1 MVKQERIIFI
11 DLMRALA
18 VLMMV
23 QGHTIDAFL
32 ADEFRNSDSLLYTI
46 WLTVRGFTAP
56 IFMISSGVAFS
67 YLFAVAGKPFNQN
80 PRVQKGIYRFITLVL
95 IGYLLRFPT
104 HKVVEFSSVTLDQ
117 WLTFFQ
123 IDALHLIGTG
133 ILILIFLTYISE
145 KYKLN
150 IFVVYGFAAL
160 FFFSMWN
167 ITEYINW
174 ANYLPIPFAA
184 WFYHRTGS
192 LFPIFPWA
200 GYVISGGILG
210 TYLAKNPGVFR
221 TKQFVMKL
229 SLVGITFLVLAI
241 LMSFVQ
247 AQYFGYK
254 YFLTDNFFVIFLRLG
269 VVLLLNGFMAAISLY
284 VKNIPDII
292 KLIGRYTLTIYA
304 VHVIILY
311 GSAWIPGFAMFWPKS
326 LNLTGSILAAV
337 TLIILMIFM
346 VHMVEK
352 YKFVLKKKPS
362 PSEA

>member
-1 MVKQERIIFI
+1 MAKQERIIFI
-11 DLMRALA
+11 DLMRAFA
-18 VLMMV
+18 VLMMI

-32 ADEFRNSDSLLYTI
+32 AVEFRNYDSTLFSIWVTI
-46 WLTVRGFTAP
+46 RGFTAP

-67 YLFAVAGKPFNQN
+67 YLFALSGKPFNQN
-80 PRVQKGIYRFITLVL
+80 PRVEKGIYRFITLVL

-104 HKVVEFSSVTLDQ
+104 HKVVEFSSVTFEQ

-133 ILILIFLTYISE
+133 ILILIFLTLISE
-145 KYKLN
+145 KLKLN
-150 IFVVYGFAAL
+150 IYLTYGVAAL
-160 FFFSMWN
+160 IFFSLWN

-184 WFYHRTGS
+184 WFYHKTGS

-210 TYLAKNPGVFR
+210 TYLAKNPGLFR
-221 TKQFVMKL
+221 TKKFVTKL
-229 SLVGITFLVLAI
+229 SLVGITFLVLAS
-241 LMSFVQ
+241 LMSYLQ
-247 AQYFGYK
+247 SKYFGYK
-254 YFLTDNFFVIFLRLG
+254 YFITDNFFVIFLRLG
-269 VVLLLNGFMAAISLY
+269 VVFLLNGFMAAISLY
-284 VKNIPDII
+284 VKKIPDII
-292 KLIGRYTLTIYA
+292 KIIGRYTLTIYA

-337 TLIILMIFM
+337 ILIVLMIFM
-346 VHMVEK
+346 VHMLEK
-352 YKFVLKKKPS
+352 YKFAFKKKLS
-362 PSEA
+362 TSEA